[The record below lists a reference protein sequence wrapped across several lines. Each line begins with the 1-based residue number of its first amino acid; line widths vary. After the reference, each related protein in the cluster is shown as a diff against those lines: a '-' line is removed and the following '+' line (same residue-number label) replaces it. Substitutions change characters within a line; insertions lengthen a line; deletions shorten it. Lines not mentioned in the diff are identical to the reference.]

1 MSATKILWGQII
13 TVFLIVLTAI
23 WSATQWTASALAYQ
37 PELGP
42 PWFMVGNW
50 PIYPPPAFFW
60 WWFSFDAYAPDIFQ
74 TGAYIAVSGGFMSIT
89 VAIAMSVWRARELK
103 NAETY
108 GSARWA
114 TEKEIRK
121 AGLLGDNGVVLG
133 QFERTYLRHDGP
145 EHVLCYAPTRS
156 GKGVGLVVPSLLT
169 WPGSAIVHDIKGE
182 NWTLTAGFRARHGR
196 VLLFDPTNALSA
208 AYNPLLEVRRG
219 QWEVRDVQNVAD
231 VLVDPEGS
239 LLEALRT
246 LFGEDLPIVIS
257 LDLHGILT
265 DRMLRQIDGL
275 AIYRTYPH
283 VDFADTGRRA
293 ATLLLDIIDRDLD
306 PVIARVTVPMLA
318 RGDEC
323 ITRNGL
329 YGDVLADAHLLEGQ
343 GAALAAGV
351 MIGNPF
357 TDAPELCTQAIVVA
371 ETDSDG
377 AAEAASGLA
386 RSIWAGRQ
394 RLVGKLVAPA
404 KAVALAIAEQGPVV
418 FTDAADATSS
428 GASGDSNVLIKEL
441 RDGCYGR
448 RVLAQIVDPGAAAA
462 AHAAGIGATIAM
474 PLGGW
479 HDKRFQPLVVTATIE
494 SLSRGRARL
503 ETMRLPLDAGPTA
516 VITFE
521 NFTVLVMSRAVH
533 LFDRAMYFANGL
545 NPRDFDL
552 TIVKS
557 PHTEFH
563 MYDAWASRN
572 FNVDAPGSTSANLA
586 TLGHTLCARPIYP
599 LEQDTTFSP
608 APVLYRRRARP
619 STGTAHPAIAIKGS
633 P

>member
-1 MSATKILWGQII
+1 MR
-13 TVFLIVLTAI
+13 VLIVECMQEISSFNPLPSRYEDFAIDHGEALLSQHGLNTAI
-23 WSATQWTASALAYQ
+23 GGALA
-37 PELGP
+37 
-42 PWFMVGNW
+42 V
-50 PIYPPPAFFW
+50 
-60 WWFSFDAYAPDIFQ
+60 FDARPD
-74 TGAYIAVSGGFMSIT
+74 VT
-89 VAIAMSVWRARELK
+89 VVPTMAARA
-103 NAETY
+103 
-108 GSARWA
+108 GSAGILAGSDWLRLREELLA
-114 TEKEIRK
+114 TT
-121 AGLLGDNGVVLG
+121 A
-133 QFERTYLRHDGP
+133 P
-145 EHVLCYAPTRS
+145 HVGSVDALY
-156 GKGVGLVVPSLLT
+156 VSLH
-169 WPGSAIVHDIKGE
+169 GAMGAEGE
-182 NWTLTAGFRARHGR
+182 
-196 VLLFDPTNALSA
+196 
-208 AYNPLLEVRRG
+208 
-219 QWEVRDVQNVAD
+219 
-231 VLVDPEGS
+231 VDPEGS

-371 ETDSDG
+371 ETDGNG

-428 GASGDSNVLIKEL
+428 GASGDSNVLIKAL
-441 RDGCYGR
+441 RDGGYGR
-448 RVLAQIVDPGAAAA
+448 RVLAQVVDPGAAAA